1 MQDIEQLTDR
11 VLRTLEGD
19 AAVDP
24 TALTFLIRRYGTSDR
39 EDLGGVIERGLASA
53 IADKPW
59 TAETGDRRYAW
70 LAFCA
75 EAAAVCDDP
84 RLPEAALEL
93 VSNVRRDW
101 PIKTS
106 VDEATR
112 SIGACL
118 VAIDVFQSR
127 ALVQPAIDA
136 LERVVGHAYQPGEG
150 MSEDVGGSAPGTRL
164 SDQVSS
170 ASALLAAYG
179 ITARLP
185 YSMLAEELIR
195 FALRTMW
202 DEQEGGFFA
211 AADRRDPQ
219 KPFAANCDTAR
230 VLCRL
235 AALHLDGSYRD
246 AAVTAP
252 DSDYARD
259 AARTLASQEGRLQ
272 HGGVDAALYGLALAE
287 WLGLQSHGHLW
298 PSTDPF

>member
-11 VLRTLEGD
+11 VLGTLERD
-19 AAVDP
+19 VTLEP
-24 TALTFLIRRYGTSDR
+24 IALTFLLRRYGASDR
-39 EDLGGVIERGLASA
+39 DDLGGVIERGLASA

-59 TAETGDRRYAW
+59 ASETGARRYAW
-70 LAFCA
+70 LALLA
-75 EAAAVCDDP
+75 DAAAVCDDP
-84 RLPEAALEL
+84 RLPETALEL
-93 VSNVRRDW
+93 VSTLRRDW
-101 PIKTS
+101 PIETS
-106 VDEATR
+106 VDDATR

-118 VAIDVFQSR
+118 VAVDVFQSR
-127 ALVQPAIDA
+127 ELVQPAIDA
-136 LERVVGHAYQPGEG
+136 LERVVGGAYQPGEG
-150 MSEDVGGSAPGTRL
+150 MSEDVSGNTPGTRL

-202 DEQEGGFFA
+202 DAQEGGFFA

-219 KPFAANCDTAR
+219 KPFAANCETAR

-235 AALHLDGSYRD
+235 AALHVDGSYRA

-272 HGGVDAALYGLALAE
+272 HGGVDAALYGLALSD
-287 WLGLQSHGHLW
+287 WLGLRQ
-298 PSTDPF
+298 